1 MSFETLKKDD
11 LLRIAEEFGTDIKP
25 TDTKAIIIAAL
36 NEDGVTWEQAAVF
49 DQAVAERDEIL
60 KIGKMIAEE
69 DAKAAEAKVLLKM
82 NRANGSYEI
91 RGYKF
96 TRTHP
101 YGIVAESD
109 ALWITDNIE
118 GFRYATPRE
127 ASEFYG

>member
-11 LLRIAEEFGTDIKP
+11 LLRIAEEFGTEIKP
-25 TDTKAIIIAAL
+25 TDTKAVIIAAL
-36 NEDGVTWEQAAVF
+36 NEDGVTWEQAAIF

-69 DAKAAEAKVLLKM
+69 DAKAVEPKALLKM

-91 RGYKF
+91 RGYRF
-96 TRTHP
+96 TKAHP
-101 YGIVAESD
+101 YAVVAESD
-109 ALWITDNIE
+109 AQWITDNIE
-118 GFRYATPRE
+118 GFAYASPRE